1 MVNVNLLKGAMAEQG
16 KSQRD
21 VADMLGISERTF
33 YNKMKRKVFDSD
45 EIVQM
50 CNYLGISENRM
61 LSIFLRT
68 MSLYK

>member
-50 CNYLGISENRM
+50 CNYLGTVSYTHLTLPTICSV
-61 LSIFLRT
+61 
-68 MSLYK
+68 

>member
-1 MVNVNLLKGAMAEQG
+1 MVNVNLLKGVMAEQG

-61 LSIFLRT
+61 LSIFFANNVTL
-68 MSLYK
+68 